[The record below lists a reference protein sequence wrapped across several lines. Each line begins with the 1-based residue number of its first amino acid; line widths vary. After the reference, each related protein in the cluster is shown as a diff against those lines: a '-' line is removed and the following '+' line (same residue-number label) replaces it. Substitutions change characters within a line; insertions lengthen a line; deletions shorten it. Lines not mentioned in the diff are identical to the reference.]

1 MSNGIVVVDNF
12 LHKMQQKEIEA
23 FIVNDNS
30 DISWNYYHN
39 ASYGSNVNELQFCKN
54 DPEIYVKKFGNMS
67 HTLLN
72 LDGTTSNVNRLFP
85 NFKTLI
91 ENKFN
96 VRIKELIR
104 SRINLMFPIGEV
116 TSKYDTPHTD
126 IYPYPSRETFF
137 NYKSVV
143 YYVNDSD
150 GDTVLFNEMAFN
162 GDPFINTN
170 KKTLIQRVTPKQG
183 RAVMF
188 DSNRYHAGSFPSKNI
203 RIVLNIT
210 FLLEDE

>member
-1 MSNGIVVVDNF
+1 MSNDIVVVDNF
-12 LHKMQQKEIEA
+12 LHKVQQKEIETL
-23 FIVNDNS
+23 IVNDNN
-30 DISWNYYHN
+30 IFWNYHHN
-39 ASYGSNVNELQFCKN
+39 ASYGGNVNELQFCKN
-54 DPEIYVKKFGNMS
+54 DPEIYVKKFGNIS

-72 LDGTTSNVNRLFP
+72 PNGTASNINQLFP

-91 ENKFN
+91 ETKFN
-96 VRIKELIR
+96 VRVKKLVR

-126 IYPYPSRETFF
+126 IYPFPTKETF
-137 NYKSVV
+137 NHKSVV

-150 GDTVLFNEMAFN
+150 GDTILFNEIAYN
-162 GDPFINTN
+162 GDPLINTN

-203 RIVLNIT
+203 RIVLNIN